1 MVFTQ
6 LAATGSRYKSN
17 ALEWIQSYLKC
28 SLGEAFMAKLTHHC
42 KSDFAIVKS
51 TMYPQNEHLEHCYT
65 LNLVFFRLSSEYE
78 EDIEAQLFE
87 LKNKYDQEKFQLEE
101 ALTELEPY
109 VRDLETKNT
118 DLQTKLERQKDEM
131 EKKLKQ
137 QKTEMED
144 LFSRH
149 MQSVEDVEKKKID
162 MELKY
167 KKQISDLELTFRQE
181 RLELESEFEKQTQDV
196 RELQKQKVSLELELK
211 QQRDELELSF
221 RQEKQEIQQLYE
233 ERIREETEAQKH
245 LDTEQLQGVSY
256 SSIVNILIKWAS
268 TQEYSEENTVKPV

>member
-1 MVFTQ
+1 MYKQIRVFFIPKYKMILQNKHFAKLYFQRPNLHVHGTSCLRW
-6 LAATGSRYKSN
+6 LALYVTGSMVAN
-17 ALEWIQSYLKC
+17 I
-28 SLGEAFMAKLTHHC
+28 F
-42 KSDFAIVKS
+42 F
-51 TMYPQNEHLEHCYT
+51 YPK
-65 LNLVFFRLSSEYE
+65 NLLFFRLSSEYE

-181 RLELESEFEKQTQDV
+181 RLELESEFEKQVQDV

-233 ERIREETEAQKH
+233 ERIREETKAQKH
-245 LDTEQLQGVSY
+245 LDTEQLQGVNINSL
-256 SSIVNILIKWAS
+256 VNILIKWAS
-268 TQEYSEENTVKPV
+268 TSENR